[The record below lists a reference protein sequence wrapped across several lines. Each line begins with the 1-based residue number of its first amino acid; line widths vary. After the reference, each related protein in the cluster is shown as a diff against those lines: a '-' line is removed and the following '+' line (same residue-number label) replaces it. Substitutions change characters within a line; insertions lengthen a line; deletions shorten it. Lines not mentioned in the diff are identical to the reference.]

1 VTATGMVTG
10 IGVTARNWLA
20 AILVLIVAGGILCI
34 FSYLVVQAVSGTRA
48 RSSRALE
55 IIQLLLRAERNSH
68 DVSPSSRPPTSTHT
82 NRRDARQEPASR
94 PRRHTRP
101 R

>member
-1 VTATGMVTG
+1 MTATGMITG

-48 RSSRALE
+48 RSSRALK
-55 IIQLLLRAERNSH
+55 IIQLLLRAECNSH
-68 DVSPSSRPPTSTHT
+68 EVSPSSKPRTSTQT
-82 NRRDARQEPASR
+82 NRRDARQGSAGR
-94 PRRHTRP
+94 PRQHTRYH
-101 R
+101 